1 MSEASSMVRLDTIR
15 ECFEGVIPAVLAT
28 SDRDGMPNVSYL
40 TQVQYVDREHVA
52 LSYQFF
58 NKTRA
63 NILANPQVKMIVVS
77 PQTAAQYQLT
87 MQFQRT
93 ETAGALFESMRAKLA
108 GIASHVGMCGVFQL
122 LGSDVF
128 RVTDVTPLP
137 GERLPAPPGER
148 NLLAALRVCSE
159 RLQDCRDLDRLFD
172 ETLRCLDEKF
182 GIDHAMLLMLDA
194 PGASLYTVAS
204 RGYADSGVGS
214 EIAMG
219 EGVIGVAA
227 RMRTP
232 IRIGHMTTE
241 YGYGR
246 AIRAQLADS
255 ARAGE
260 LAQEIP
266 LPGLP
271 GSRSQLA
278 VPILAPA
285 AAGDRVLGVLYVE
298 SDQDLRF
305 TYDDEDALVALAAQL
320 GLAMTVLQGA
330 APEPAAAVPVPAQ
343 AAAPAGEPLVIR
355 HFGATDSVFFGDDY
369 LIKGVAGRVLWS
381 LVQDY
386 VQRGRSAFT
395 NRELRL
401 DPRIRL
407 PDVNDN
413 LEARLV
419 LLARRLAERDCPVRI
434 EKTGRGTFR
443 LDVRRPLELV
453 AVA

>member
-1 MSEASSMVRLDTIR
+1 MSPRVRLDTIR

-93 ETAGALFESMRAKLA
+93 ETSGALFESMRAKLA

-128 RVTDVTPLP
+128 RVTDVALLP
-137 GERLPAPPGER
+137 GERLPAPAGER

-159 RLQDCRDLDRLFD
+159 RLQGCRDLDRLFD

-204 RGYADSGVGS
+204 HGYTDSGIGS

-246 AIRAQLADS
+246 AIRAQLEDS

-260 LAQEIP
+260 LAEQIP

-278 VPILAPA
+278 VPIS
-285 AAGDRVLGVLYVE
+285 AGERTLGVLYVE

-305 TYDDEDALVALAAQL
+305 TYDDEDALVALAAQF

-330 APEPAAAVPVPAQ
+330 APEPAAVAAPAQ
-343 AAAPAGEPLVIR
+343 LPVTAGEPLVIR
-355 HFGATDSVFFGDDY
+355 HFSATDSVFFGDDY

-419 LLARRLAERDCPVRI
+419 LLARRLAERNCPVRI

-443 LDVRRPLELV
+443 LAVQRPLALV
-453 AVA
+453 AVG

>member
-1 MSEASSMVRLDTIR
+1 MNVAIHAGAIRLDTIR

-40 TQVQYVDREHVA
+40 SQVQYVDREHLA

-63 NILANPQVKMIVVS
+63 NILANPKVRMIVIS

-87 MQFQRT
+87 MEFLRT
-93 ETAGALFESMRAKLA
+93 ETSGPLFENMRARLA

-128 RVTDVTPLP
+128 RVTDVALLP
-137 GERLPAPPGER
+137 GERLEAQPGER

-159 RLQDCRDLDRLFD
+159 RLQACRDLERLFD
-172 ETLRCLDEKF
+172 ETLRCLADKF

-204 RGYADSGVGS
+204 HGYADSGVGS

-241 YGYGR
+241 FGYGR

-255 ARAGE
+255 VRAGE

-271 GSRSQLA
+271 GSRSQMA
-278 VPILAPA
+278 VPILA
-285 AAGDRVLGVLYVE
+285 GERMLGVLYVE
-298 SDQDLRF
+298 SEQDLRF

-330 APEPAAAVPVPAQ
+330 VPEPAPVPAP
-343 AAAPAGEPLVIR
+343 AAAPEGEPLVIR
-355 HFGATDSVFFGDDY
+355 HFAATDSVFFGDDY
-369 LIKGVAGRVLWS
+369 LIKGVAGGVLWC

-419 LLARRLAERDCPVRI
+419 LLARRLAERDSPVRI
-434 EKTGRGTFR
+434 EKTGRGAFR

-453 AVA
+453 AAGE